1 MSALL
6 LCAGGWAAHAQIP
19 GQNGKPDR
27 ARSQRDV
34 TARQIFAGICA
45 GCHGLDARGAERGP
59 NIATRA
65 EVRRLTDEELLR
77 ILRNGIFLTGM
88 PNFSAL
94 GDAKLQALVG
104 YLRTLQGRSDA
115 LPIPGDPRRGAALF
129 FGQAQCSQCHM
140 INGRGGFIGSD
151 LSAYAENFL
160 PGEIRRA
167 ILNVSDATGGAS
179 QVQVTLV
186 DGRVWDAVVRNEDNF
201 SLQLQSS
208 DGAFHL
214 LQKSEVAAVKPSSR
228 PIMPDDY
235 GQRLTP
241 TELDDI
247 VGYLVSVARNAM
259 QSPAQKQ

>member
-1 MSALL
+1 
-6 LCAGGWAAHAQIP
+6 
-19 GQNGKPDR
+19 
-27 ARSQRDV
+27 
-34 TARQIFAGICA
+34 
-45 GCHGLDARGAERGP
+45 
-59 NIATRA
+59 
-65 EVRRLTDEELLR
+65 
-77 ILRNGIFLTGM
+77 
-88 PNFSAL
+88 
-94 GDAKLQALVG
+94 
-104 YLRTLQGRSDA
+104 
-115 LPIPGDPRRGAALF
+115 
-129 FGQAQCSQCHM
+129 M

-235 GQRLTP
+235 AEAHSDR
-241 TELDDI
+241 
-247 VGYLVSVARNAM
+247 A
-259 QSPAQKQ
+259 